1 MEEDWEN
8 EELVEEMY
16 ANNPPYNIDELT
28 KEDVLSNMVMD
39 YLVSIKNPAD
49 RIRQMEMVK
58 DKAKEFKVA
67 NSFKAIYKQKD
78 DAVGIKNLK
87 ENEIKGITFPGM
99 ENIIYNTTRYE
110 IDETGSIYENIY
122 KIGKILVCYHPILP
136 IEKYENL
143 EDGTEKI
150 KLAFY
155 IDNKWRNIIVDK
167 STISSSQSIVKLS
180 DFGIEVNSENAKF
193 LIRYLAEISNLNK
206 DKIKTNVSISR
217 LGWFRDSLV
226 PYDNKYEFDNE
237 KDMPYL
243 DEKFGESGKLEDW
256 VNFFKERRKY
266 NNISRIVMAAG
277 VASILLKRLKQS
289 GFTVHIWRTKR
300 IWQNCCLYGRT
311 VNLWKSFTN
320 R

>member
-1 MEEDWEN
+1 MEEDWED

-28 KEDVLSNMVMD
+28 KEDVLSDMVMD

-49 RIRQMEMVK
+49 RIRQMEKVK

-67 NSFKAIYKQKD
+67 NSFKTIYKQKD
-78 DAVGIKNLK
+78 DAVGIKNLE
-87 ENEIKGITFPGM
+87 ENETKGITFPGM
-99 ENIIYNTTRYE
+99 ENIVYNTTRYE

-122 KIGKILVCYHPILP
+122 KVGKILVCYHPILP

-155 IDNKWRNIIVDK
+155 VNNKWKNIIVDK

-206 DKIKTNVSISR
+206 DKITTNVSVSR
-217 LGWFRDSLV
+217 LGWAKDVLI
-226 PYDNKYEFDNE
+226 PYSDKFEFDNE
-237 KDMPYL
+237 KDFPNL
-243 DEKFGESGKLEDW
+243 KEKFGQSGKLEDW
-256 VNFFKERRKY
+256 IDFFRERRKKTS
-266 NNISRIVMAAG
+266 ISRIILAAS
-277 VASILLKRLKQS
+277 VASIILKRIKQN
-289 GFTVHIWRTKR
+289 GFTVHVWRRKR
-300 IWQNCCLYGRT
+300 IWKNSCMYGGT
-311 VNLWKSFTN
+311 INIWKSFTK
-320 R
+320 